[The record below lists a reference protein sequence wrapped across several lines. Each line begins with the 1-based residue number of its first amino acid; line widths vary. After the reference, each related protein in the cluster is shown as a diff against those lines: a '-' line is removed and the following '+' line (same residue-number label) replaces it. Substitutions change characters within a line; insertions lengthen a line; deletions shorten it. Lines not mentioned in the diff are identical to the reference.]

1 MAAGRATETSD
12 SDWASCRR
20 VRICLVSTDRRP
32 LRRVDL
38 QARDEDPLL
47 AATVNMQYA
56 ARHDYAFVLTS
67 YRAAALDGRAYGWSK
82 VAVLGELM
90 DTWPEVEAF
99 AFLDADASINTA
111 RRLESL
117 PAVGRFLSNP
127 ERLVFF
133 VNSDASRAGPPSK
146 WASWTDEHGRLPSR
160 QEYADRARDHH
171 ARVVGCARAVCAY
184 AHVQDALAALP
195 AGLGRHSAP
204 QVREPWPPRRSRL
217 QLEVQHAARCVRHPP
232 VLQER
237 LPKMEAA
244 DGKAPPRVGGKPTA
258 ASRHART
265 KQHGAW
271 LRAEVASRRARRAR
285 LPATVVVVPPTRAV
299 QRAAADTGT
308 RQCEAFPSGGEV
320 PARHSAIERRR
331 HSRHRGSGMDGGTS
345 PMHARCR
352 LWEGIGRFNSHQTK
366 FMFHLPS
373 EEV

>member
-160 QEYADRARDHH
+160 QEYADRARVMREWWDVPE
-171 ARVVGCARAVCAY
+171 RY
-184 AHVQDALAALP
+184 AHMRMYKTLWPHCQRAWDDILRPKYASHGLLA
-195 AGLGRHSAP
+195 
-204 QVREPWPPRRSRL
+204 
-217 QLEVQHAARCVRHPP
+217 
-232 VLQER
+232 
-237 LPKMEAA
+237 EAA
-244 DGKAPPRVGGKPTA
+244 FSSKFNTPRGVFVIHQYFK
-258 ASRHART
+258 SDC
-265 KQHGAW
+265 
-271 LRAEVASRRARRAR
+271 LRWKRQMAR
-285 LPATVVVVPPTRAV
+285 LLH
-299 QRAAADTGT
+299 
-308 RQCEAFPSGGEV
+308 E
-320 PARHSAIERRR
+320 
-331 HSRHRGSGMDGGTS
+331 
-345 PMHARCR
+345 
-352 LWEGIGRFNSHQTK
+352 
-366 FMFHLPS
+366 
-373 EEV
+373 

>member
-111 RRLESL
+111 RRLENL

-160 QEYADRARDHH
+160 QEYATCPSGMRICACTRRSGRTASGPGTTFCAPSTRAMASSQKPPS
-171 ARVVGCARAVCAY
+171 ARSSTRRAVC
-184 AHVQDALAALP
+184 
-195 AGLGRHSAP
+195 SSSTST
-204 QVREPWPPRRSRL
+204 SR
-217 QLEVQHAARCVRHPP
+217 A
-232 VLQER
+232 
-237 LPKMEAA
+237 
-244 DGKAPPRVGGKPTA
+244 TA
-258 ASRHART
+258 
-265 KQHGAW
+265 
-271 LRAEVASRRARRAR
+271 
-285 LPATVVVVPPTRAV
+285 
-299 QRAAADTGT
+299 
-308 RQCEAFPSGGEV
+308 
-320 PARHSAIERRR
+320 
-331 HSRHRGSGMDGGTS
+331 
-345 PMHARCR
+345 
-352 LWEGIGRFNSHQTK
+352 
-366 FMFHLPS
+366 
-373 EEV
+373 